1 MPVINTKV
9 GEKKVTMETEKKMIE
24 VQNVRFVYPH
34 NNEEENVIALDGVD
48 FHINRGEFVGIIG
61 HNGSGKSTLA
71 KLFNAIIFP
80 TQGDVWVNG
89 FNTKNQEH
97 LWEIRQ
103 TAGMVFQNPDNQLVA
118 TIVEDDVAFGP
129 ENLGVPPLEIRTR
142 VDQAL
147 ATVEMQAYAHQKPHQ
162 LSGGQKQRIAI
173 AGILAMEPECI
184 IFDEPTAMLDP
195 SGRREVM
202 TTIKKLNQ
210 DKNMTVIH
218 ITHYMSEIIGADR
231 IIVLDKGKIVMEG
244 TPETI
249 FKNVQALKKIGLDV
263 PPMTELAYELR
274 NEGINIRDNILSI
287 DEMVEALCQ

>member
-1 MPVINTKV
+1 
-9 GEKKVTMETEKKMIE
+9 VTMKTETRMIE
-24 VQNVRFVYPH
+24 VQNVCFVYPH

-48 FHINRGEFVGIIG
+48 FHINKGEFVGIIG

-80 TQGDVWVNG
+80 TKGDVIVNG
-89 FNTKNQEH
+89 FNTKDQEH
-97 LWEIRQ
+97 LWDIRQ

-129 ENLGVPPLEIRTR
+129 ENLGVSPLEIRER

-147 ATVEMQAYAHQKPHQ
+147 AIVEMQGYAHQKPQQ

-195 SGRREVM
+195 SGRRDVM
-202 TTIKKLNQ
+202 RTIKKLNRE
-210 DKNMTVIH
+210 KNMTVIH
-218 ITHYMSEIIGADR
+218 ITHFMNEIIDADR
-231 IIVLDKGKIVMEG
+231 IIVLDKGKIVMKG
-244 TPETI
+244 IPEAI
-249 FKNVQALKKIGLDV
+249 FKNVQALKEIGLDV
-263 PPMTELAYELR
+263 PQMTELAYELR
-274 NEGINIRDNILSI
+274 NEGLDIRDNILNI

>member
-1 MPVINTKV
+1 M
-9 GEKKVTMETEKKMIE
+9 TMKTETRMIE
-24 VQNVRFVYPH
+24 VQNVCFVYPH

-48 FHINRGEFVGIIG
+48 FHINKGEFVGIIG

-80 TQGDVWVNG
+80 TKGDVIVNG
-89 FNTKNQEH
+89 FNTKDQEH
-97 LWEIRQ
+97 LWDIRQ

-129 ENLGVPPLEIRTR
+129 ENLGVSPLEIRER

-147 ATVEMQAYAHQKPHQ
+147 AIVEMQGYAHQKPQQ

-195 SGRREVM
+195 SGRRDVM
-202 TTIKKLNQ
+202 RTIKKLNRE
-210 DKNMTVIH
+210 KNMTVIH
-218 ITHYMSEIIGADR
+218 ITHFMNEIIDADR
-231 IIVLDKGKIVMEG
+231 IIVLDKGKIVMKG
-244 TPETI
+244 IPEAI
-249 FKNVQALKKIGLDV
+249 FKNVQALKEIGLDV
-263 PPMTELAYELR
+263 PQMTELAYELR
-274 NEGINIRDNILSI
+274 NEGLDIRDNILNI